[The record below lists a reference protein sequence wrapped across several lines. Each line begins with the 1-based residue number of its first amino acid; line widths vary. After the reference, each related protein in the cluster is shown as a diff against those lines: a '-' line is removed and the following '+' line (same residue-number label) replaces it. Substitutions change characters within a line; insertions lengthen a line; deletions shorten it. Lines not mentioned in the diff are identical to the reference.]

1 MQHPLYLYMRKFL
14 LLFHTIKYLKWPQL
28 YFRVYRK
35 LVKPRVTQRLEGQ
48 IPERNSKWW
57 HVWLYDEKITT
68 QYKAT
73 FLNHTKRL
81 KLPDDWND
89 ESHSKLWVYNL
100 HYFEDLL
107 ATGAEAK
114 YDFHLELLN
123 LWITQNSEGSGN
135 GWEPY
140 PTSLRISNVLKAW
153 QGGLP
158 LAEEHFISLYAQA
171 SFLSND
177 LEKHLLGNHYF
188 VNLKALLFA
197 GVILAEIIYLTVF
210 KSSKSN
216 ISEIVKSSNNTEEI
230 GNVLYTKYFI
240 DFQLS
245 GIVLLLAMIGAIVLT
260 HVYRPSI
267 KRQNIDKQNT
277 TYSKD
282 RIKLVETKSGEG
294 INYNE

>member
-1 MQHPLYLYMRKFL
+1 MFL
-14 LLFHTIKYLKWPQL
+14 LGTF
-28 YFRVYRK
+28 YF
-35 LVKPRVTQRLEGQ
+35 
-48 IPERNSKWW
+48 
-57 HVWLYDEKITT
+57 
-68 QYKAT
+68 
-73 FLNHTKRL
+73 F
-81 KLPDDWND
+81 
-89 ESHSKLWVYNL
+89 
-100 HYFEDLL
+100 
-107 ATGAEAK
+107 
-114 YDFHLELLN
+114 
-123 LWITQNSEGSGN
+123 
-135 GWEPY
+135 
-140 PTSLRISNVLKAW
+140 
-153 QGGLP
+153 
-158 LAEEHFISLYAQA
+158 A
-171 SFLSND
+171 SFLIVTCISVIFSKNPVNSV
-177 LEKHLLGNHYF
+177 LFLVLAFLNSTFLFILIGAEF
-188 VNLKALLFA
+188 VGIILAIVYIGAVAILFLFVVMMLDIQITTLMFNIKRYVPLALLFA

-277 TYSKD
+277 TFSKD